1 MRPQANPLYLT
12 ACEVAAQLRV
22 RPSTVR
28 WLIRTQ
34 QLTAQRIAEEFLIDK
49 SDLVAFIDAH
59 TIRGHPEWRRRQ
71 LNGVK
76 ANGGRDGPLGCQV
89 VDPGGGGGRVWWRGR
104 HHDELGYADSAEGGE
119 VGRGAVGEGHRHG

>member
-1 MRPQANPLYLT
+1 VRHQAHPLYLT
-12 ACEVAAQLRV
+12 TSEVAARLRV

-59 TIRGHPEWRRRQ
+59 IIRGHPECE
-71 LNGVK
+71 
-76 ANGGRDGPLGCQV
+76 D
-89 VDPGGGGGRVWWRGR
+89 RGI
-104 HHDELGYADSAEGGE
+104 E
-119 VGRGAVGEGHRHG
+119 